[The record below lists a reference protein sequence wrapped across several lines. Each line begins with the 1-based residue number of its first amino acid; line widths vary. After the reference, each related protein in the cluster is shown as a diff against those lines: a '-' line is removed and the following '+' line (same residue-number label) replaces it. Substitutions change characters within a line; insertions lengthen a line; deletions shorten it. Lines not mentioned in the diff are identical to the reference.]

1 MARHIKTGIRSL
13 KTPGPGAVAHMSLHQ
28 KPTMSKSHQHHR
40 RTVMA
45 PRFVTG
51 GPTVRSVLATEANRA
66 SRNRQGR
73 VGEGPYME
81 ALDSGQPPFCNFI
94 SRLRETP
101 GNPWFYVGY
110 RPRIARAE
118 PTRRGPPPRRPADD
132 FRARALSGWLR
143 AGFAPPGS
151 RACADAASRRGRWS
165 EWSSDAATAPRP
177 DPPGRSLPRHRA

>member
-1 MARHIKTGIRSL
+1 MHHPYANVNSRRMWRRLNWTGYRSL
-13 KTPGPGAVAHMSLHQ
+13 ELPGPGAVAHMSLHQ

-110 RPRIARAE
+110 RPRFASSGLGEDR
-118 PTRRGPPPRRPADD
+118 PRPDD
-132 FRARALSGWLR
+132 FYSPSSFRI
-143 AGFAPPGS
+143 
-151 RACADAASRRGRWS
+151 ASRRLCASGL
-165 EWSSDAATAPRP
+165 E
-177 DPPGRSLPRHRA
+177 SLRGCGKSTWKVV